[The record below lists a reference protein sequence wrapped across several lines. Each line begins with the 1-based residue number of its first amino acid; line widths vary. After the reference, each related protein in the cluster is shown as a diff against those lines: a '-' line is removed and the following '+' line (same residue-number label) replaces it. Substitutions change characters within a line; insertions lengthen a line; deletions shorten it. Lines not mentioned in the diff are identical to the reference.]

1 MHLRFLQRLYPLDFT
16 TPSETI
22 VLTVNTEP
30 KLPLAFDFSSVP
42 TFVFCQTLGYV
53 NTGISELEQKL
64 ANFVWNSA
72 REQFSLCGPCSLCH
86 NIQLCCCSTKEA
98 TDNTQMH
105 ECGCVPIKLYLQKQA
120 TGRLDVV

>member
-53 NTGISELEQKL
+53 NTGISELEQPESNL
-64 ANFVWNSA
+64 VFVGHAVSVITFNSA
-72 REQFSLCGPCSLCH
+72 V
-86 NIQLCCCSTKEA
+86 A
-98 TDNTQMH
+98 A
-105 ECGCVPIKLYLQKQA
+105 QKKPQTIRRCMNVA
-120 TGRLDVV
+120 AFQ